1 MAGSLMD
8 VLASVP
14 QDNRWKL
21 DQEIDFEHK
30 AGNGE
35 TTSKHLDMIADFMEE
50 WDGAVADNLGLT
62 EADRIDIRQKYANKP
77 DMQRYISH
85 DSCMTAA
92 CACYI
97 LLHDNTQYISDEFCN
112 FVCQIEQEGGTEQM
126 DEQTWKE
133 SHIHISN

>member
-1 MAGSLMD
+1 MVGSLMD

-14 QDNRWKL
+14 QDNLWKL

-35 TTSKHLDMIADFMEE
+35 TTSKHLDMIAEFMKE

-62 EADRIDIRQKYANKP
+62 EADRIDIYIYNRNMPINQICKGIYKP
-77 DMQRYISH
+77 CH
-85 DSCMTAA
+85 CMTAA

-97 LLHDNTQYISDEFCN
+97 LHYNT
-112 FVCQIEQEGGTEQM
+112 
-126 DEQTWKE
+126 
-133 SHIHISN
+133 HI